1 MMGNRSIGLGTLFLT
16 VLVGTPTFAADGLT
30 LEGLVVTPHV
40 VAPRMKYNKPTA
52 TDLGA
57 RVDLILKVAGSSPIQ
72 IKEVRFNGQDPE
84 ALRQKGTIAWH
95 SLKGLA
101 EQPAMAAGAHR
112 HIVWNG
118 RRSDWGVGSK
128 HTIEVETDAGRFT
141 FPIDLE
147 SPKRWISAITYLG
160 TSVFPDRGIVHL
172 VNRSAED
179 WRVEGVQVW
188 TPSNPKAWMVF
199 DQQMTL
205 KRLQTSPASKNFRA
219 GDTSIIEFRAD
230 GLPLRYGL
238 VGVDLVG
245 PAGKKETVWG
255 RTRIKRESFDI
266 SGGWVVSGTP
276 LGLSV
281 TYEPFLKTLKRIH
294 VNTAHYQGAPGYTDQ
309 SGESSLYS
317 QYPLKYFSNLKPIA
331 DFDKD
336 ELLPRIHAAE
346 WLGEPQYPNPEDNES
361 PQRVYDEGA
370 EYASSRLATSVT
382 LSDES
387 TWRYYAGLTDFPH
400 YDAYRVVAP
409 HVDAWHK
416 YDRWGGK
423 KVYWG
428 SPLETIG
435 DMTRSLREMSR
446 PAPTAYWAQ
455 GPADGW
461 KGFDGRRRRSPT
473 PGELRS
479 QAYHA
484 LAHRITS
491 LYWFNLSP
499 RSIIW
504 FRDTLDELGRVG
516 REIRMLEHFYLEG
529 DSTDFH
535 TQPTEGG
542 LGWDLATITSPRGA
556 LLFALDL
563 DYKADPK
570 ERVFVFPE
578 PRKTTFEFVLP
589 RYLREMKL
597 DVWRVDADGA
607 HDVVHRRT
615 ENGLAIDDV
624 RSNVGIYV
632 ATPEPGLRQQT
643 AARRDELL
651 RGEEAL
657 GFDPARNDQDFELL
671 ARMIDKK

>member
-1 MMGNRSIGLGTLFLT
+1 MNEQRCTTLAMLLLSVVT
-16 VLVGTPTFAADGLT
+16 GTPVFGA
-30 LEGLVVTPHV
+30 EGLALDGVVVTPHV
-40 VAPRMKYNKPTA
+40 VAPRMRYNKPAA

-57 RVDLILKVAGSSPIQ
+57 RIDVILNVAASSPIK
-72 IKEVRFNGQDPE
+72 IKKVRLDGQDPE

-95 SLKGLA
+95 SLKGI
-101 EQPAMAAGAHR
+101 EQQPPIPAGARR

-128 HTIEVETDAGRFT
+128 HTIELDTDAGLFT
-141 FPIDLE
+141 FPINLE
-147 SPKRWISAITYLG
+147 APRRWISAITYLG
-160 TSVFPDRGIVHL
+160 TSLFPDRGIVHL

-179 WRVEGVQVW
+179 WRVQGVRLW
-188 TPSNPKAWMVF
+188 TPSDPSSWMIF
-199 DQQMTL
+199 DQPMKLTNWQAI
-205 KRLQTSPASKNFRA
+205 PASNKLGA
-219 GDTSIIEFRAD
+219 GDTSVVEFRSE
-230 GLPLRYGL
+230 GLTLRYGL
-238 VGVDLVG
+238 VGVDLIG
-245 PAGKKETVWG
+245 PAGKKETIWG

-276 LGLSV
+276 FGLSV

-294 VNTAHYQGAPGYTDQ
+294 VNTAHYQGVPGYSDQ
-309 SGESSLYS
+309 SGETSLYAR
-317 QYPLKYFSNLKPIA
+317 YPLKYFSNLKPIN

-361 PQRVYDEGA
+361 PQRVYDESSA
-370 EYASSRLATSVT
+370 YAASRLATSVT

-423 KVYWG
+423 KIYWG

-461 KGFDGRRRRSPT
+461 QGFDGRRRRSPT
-473 PGELRS
+473 PDELRS

-499 RSIIW
+499 RSIVW

-542 LGWDLATITSPRGA
+542 LGWDLATIASPSGV

-563 DYKADPK
+563 EYKADPK
-570 ERVFVFPE
+570 ERVFQFP
-578 PRKTTFEFVLP
+578 PARQSAFEFVLP
-589 RYLREMKL
+589 GYLRDAKL
-597 DVWRVDADGA
+597 DVWRVDADGP

-615 ENGLAIDDV
+615 EKGLAIEDI

-632 ATPEPGLRQQT
+632 ATVDPGLRQQT
-643 AARRDELL
+643 STRRQELVQE
-651 RGEEAL
+651 EEAL

-671 ARMIDKK
+671 TRMIDKK